1 MRRPMRSTLGSRCT
15 WAGLSAAHGRVDITQ
30 MPLIASSANWEMLAS
45 LGAEGLE
52 STTGSGWYEGFITNA
67 MWRLAPPEDSRLVG
81 ATASEPPEQI
91 LKRLEQ
97 QCNEAWDQF
106 PELAGT
112 HLKLRQVS
120 SRGWELTR
128 SEDAL
133 ALASSKGASG
143 AIPAQV
149 EISGATYKR
158 SRTFHIWQSYQWLNV
173 ETRAS
178 ILRGAGLNFD
188 HRARMAMELP
198 DGRRFRFPV
207 RGTSL
212 ANAVMTA
219 VDDKGDRI
227 ARFRSARGSG
237 FEVVVAPH
245 VPITT
250 ELLLIVAASSPAVFL
265 YFKVWSSGGS

>member
-1 MRRPMRSTLGSRCT
+1 
-15 WAGLSAAHGRVDITQ
+15 
-30 MPLIASSANWEMLAS
+30 
-45 LGAEGLE
+45 
-52 STTGSGWYEGFITNA
+52 
-67 MWRLAPPEDSRLVG
+67 
-81 ATASEPPEQI
+81 
-91 LKRLEQ
+91 
-97 QCNEAWDQF
+97 
-106 PELAGT
+106 
-112 HLKLRQVS
+112 
-120 SRGWELTR
+120 
-128 SEDAL
+128 
-133 ALASSKGASG
+133 
-143 AIPAQV
+143 
-149 EISGATYKR
+149 
-158 SRTFHIWQSYQWLNV
+158 
-173 ETRAS
+173 
-178 ILRGAGLNFD
+178 
-188 HRARMAMELP
+188 MELP